1 MTTKKRFSLNN
12 PYASLSLWQHP
23 ISTDHIVIKIQEW
36 EDDMMEGTA
45 TAGILLSVEKMIR
58 LKAVLEYEISKI
70 TKSSNN

>member
-1 MTTKKRFSLNN
+1 MTPEKRFSLNN

-36 EDDMMEGTA
+36 EDDMMEA
-45 TAGILLSVEKMIR
+45 TAGILLSVEKMIM

-70 TKSSNN
+70 TKPSNN